1 MTGSAAAPLSL
12 EGRRIEALLVDLDGT
27 LTDPFD
33 GITRSLREAAAA
45 IGRPVPA
52 SDDLAWAIGPP
63 LFENIRRVAPDADEA
78 TVWAGVAAY
87 RARYGAVGK
96 FENAVYPGIP
106 AALAALNAAGLT
118 LHLATSKLETHAI
131 EILEHFGLA
140 GFFASAYG
148 SQLDGARGNK
158 AELIAHILSDR
169 GLSAGRLAM
178 VGDRKHDCLGAAA
191 HGIPT
196 IGVAWGYGG
205 RAELTSAGA
214 AAIVATPE
222 EWVTVATA
230 AAGL

>member
-1 MTGSAAAPLSL
+1 MPAAGPLSL
-12 EGRRIEALLVDLDGT
+12 ESRRIEALLVDLDGT

-52 SDDLAWAIGPP
+52 SDDLSWAIGPP

-78 TVWAGVAAY
+78 TVTAGVAAY

-96 FENAVYPGIP
+96 FENVVYPGIP
-106 AALAALNAAGLT
+106 EALAALNAAGLT
-118 LHLATSKLETHAI
+118 LHLATSKLEAHAI

-148 SQLDGARGNK
+148 SQLDGSRANK

-169 GLSAGRLAM
+169 GLSADRLAM

-196 IGVAWGYGG
+196 IGVEWGYGG
-205 RAELTSAGA
+205 RAELTAAGA
-214 AAIVATPE
+214 AAIVATPAA
-222 EWVTVATA
+222 WVALA
-230 AAGL
+230 RSAAGL